1 MTRAGERVKGATSA
15 RPFRGRQ
22 GGGAISQAAM
32 AQTAA
37 QPEKTGRGI
46 PRKVF
51 QARGGGVVKSLGSP
65 WLENRCP
72 SHWRIFSHSLRI
84 SERPARLTATPSMA
98 GQSYAPQSNGRRAE
112 RGDFFPIAELHR
124 QGRQIGVRTERT
136 VRTPHPLPL
145 ISADLVG
152 GGCSHSPARQ
162 VGTAGTGNR
171 PAARQAIRALAAT
184 PARSQPGC
192 GGCYVA

>member
-32 AQTAA
+32 TQTAA

-65 WLENRCP
+65 WLGNRCS
-72 SHWRIFSHSLRI
+72 SHSRIFSHPLRI
-84 SERPARLTATPSMA
+84 SERPARLTATPSMV
-98 GQSYAPQSNGRRAE
+98 GQSDAPLSYGMRAE

-136 VRTPHPLPL
+136 VRTPQSLAL
-145 ISADLVG
+145 ISADLAA
-152 GGCSHSPARQ
+152 GGCSHSPTRQ
-162 VGTAGTGNR
+162 VGTAGTVR
-171 PAARQAIRALAAT
+171 RQASRQEIRALAAT

>member
-15 RPFRGRQ
+15 RPSRGRQ
-22 GGGAISQAAM
+22 GGGATSQAAM
-32 AQTAA
+32 TQTAA

-65 WLENRCP
+65 WLGNRCP
-72 SHWRIFSHSLRI
+72 SHSRIFSRSPRI
-84 SERPARLTATPSMA
+84 SERPARLTATPSMV
-98 GQSYAPQSNGRRAE
+98 GQSDAPQSNGMRAE
-112 RGDFFPIAELHR
+112 RGDLFPMAELHR

-136 VRTPHPLPL
+136 VRTPHSLPL
-145 ISADLVG
+145 ISAYRAA

-162 VGTAGTGNR
+162 VGTAGTTKH
-171 PAARQAIRALAAT
+171 PAARQEISALVAS
-184 PARSQPGC
+184 PAQSPTAC
-192 GGCYVA
+192 GGG